1 MSVILALGKPKQVD
15 QEFEAILGYSQP
27 GKKNY
32 KQIKDSEIATPEEWQ
47 CWPVKTFKMCKR
59 NQALS

>member
-15 QEFEAILGYSQP
+15 QEFEAILGYTSLE
-27 GKKNY
+27 KNY